1 MTVLP
6 LFYCEMIM
14 MTNAILNLI
23 NIVIVVLL
31 FVVIRFV
38 IDDQFILKWRIL
50 RRLFIEVGLIFDS
63 TYMVMFNCCND
74 IIILY

>member
-14 MTNAILNLI
+14 MTHVILNLI
-23 NIVIVVLL
+23 KKVIVVLL

-38 IDDQFILKWRIL
+38 IDDRFILKWRIL
-50 RRLFIEVGLIFDS
+50 RRLFIEVGLFFDS
-63 TYMVMFNCCND
+63 AYMVICLTPAM
-74 IIILY
+74 I